1 MDYAEWKASRAWW
14 YRLSSRQQE
23 AAVEAELTRP
33 MTPAELD
40 EFLAEVSDAT
50 GRPLTLIVRN
60 R

>member
-23 AAVEAELTRP
+23 AAVEAELNRP

-50 GRPLTLIVRN
+50 GRPER
-60 R
+60 